1 MNKIVS
7 FIKKY
12 IGELSAITSLAE
24 IVTAGLPLKA
34 KDRDNVAKLIDS
46 LQQSIENLSKAI
58 PALEKEAKVVV
69 KKEDIE
75 AAVAKYLDAK
85 EKASAAKK

>member
-1 MNKIVS
+1 MMKIVS
-7 FIKKY
+7 FIRKY
-12 IGELSAITSLAE
+12 VGELSSITALAE
-24 IVTAGLPLKA
+24 IVTAALPLKA
-34 KDRDNVAKLIDS
+34 KDRDNVTKLIDG
-46 LQQSIENLSKAI
+46 LQESITNLTKAL